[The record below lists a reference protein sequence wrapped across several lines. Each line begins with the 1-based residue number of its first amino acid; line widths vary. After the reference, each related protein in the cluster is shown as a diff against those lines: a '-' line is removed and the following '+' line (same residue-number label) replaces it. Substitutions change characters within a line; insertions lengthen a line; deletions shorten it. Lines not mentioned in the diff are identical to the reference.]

1 LAYVFDKGLTIS
13 HQVLGKAQAVNK
25 NFYFFSRDQRTH
37 SLFRASWHL
46 AAQQCGADANVVC
59 RGFGWKKALAA
70 VNAFIGASSGRRV
83 IFGTSE
89 ICLYAI
95 FSCRK
100 DIWVFTGLGRLLID
114 GGFVA
119 RGVRTLLQWLYRGQ
133 QMVVLNE
140 QDGELIR
147 NSIGCAPTL
156 IEGEG
161 YKFLSLPGGT
171 ERPGNSI
178 TFAYIGRLLKS
189 KGVDNLVESFAR
201 YSKPNWTLMVIGDND
216 FANRDSVP
224 MSEFQRLAETSKG
237 RIVFTGFQSDILN
250 ILRGVDV
257 VISLSRR
264 EGLPFSVLD
273 GIVAGAHIVLTPV
286 PGHLSFRDFEGIT
299 FVDPSD
305 LGRFFVSISEN
316 PKPFFMFDRDQRVA
330 TCEARFGQGAVTKS
344 ITSLLTAVTENSAC

>member
-1 LAYVFDKGLTIS
+1 M
-13 HQVLGKAQAVNK
+13 NK

-46 AAQQCGADANVVC
+46 AAQQCGADTKVVC

-70 VNAFIGASSGRRV
+70 VHAFIGASSGPRV

-89 ICLYAI
+89 ICLYAM

-119 RGVRTLLQWLYRGQ
+119 RGVRTLLQWSYRGQ

-140 QDGELIR
+140 QDGEVIR
-147 NSIGCAPTL
+147 NSIGCAPTV

-161 YKFLSLPGGT
+161 YNFPRLSGGT
-171 ERPGNSI
+171 ERSSNLL
-178 TFAYIGRLLKS
+178 TFAYVGRLLKS
-189 KGVDNLVESFAR
+189 KGVDKLVDSFAR
-201 YSKPNWTLMVIGDND
+201 YSKPNWTLMVIGDHD
-216 FANRDSVP
+216 FDNRDSIP

-237 RIVFTGFQSDILN
+237 RIVFTGFKSDILN

-273 GIVAGAHIVLTPV
+273 GIVAGAHVVLTPV
-286 PGHLSFRDFEGIT
+286 PGHLSFRDLEGIT
-299 FVDPSD
+299 FIDPSD
-305 LGRFFVSISEN
+305 LGRFFDSISEN
-316 PKPFFMFDRDQRVA
+316 PETFFMFDRDQRVA
-330 TCEARFGQGAVTKS
+330 ACEARFGQGAVTKS
-344 ITSLLTAVTENSAC
+344 IKSLLTAVTENSAR